1 MGLASHFAVDY
12 APIARHDARHL
23 RTGADP
29 RVGTW
34 ACVAQGLEGIR
45 GTTHKG

>member
-23 RTGADP
+23 RTG
-29 RVGTW
+29 R
-34 ACVAQGLEGIR
+34 IR
-45 GTTHKG
+45 ESALGPAWRKAWKE